1 MIFLSTVDAN
11 YPSYKSLAQTSET
24 GFQSY
29 HWSKIETTE
38 STARYTLY
46 NRLTVGQTEIG
57 QWWSIFLSQST
68 EMGFQP
74 ISLPVGKKN
83 SKLWQMT
90 ISELRVLWGGRRRG
104 YELAEKGS
112 AVVCRLWNGHNMR
125 SGTQFGVRLLT
136 AISIKT
142 HNSVTQHHYC
152 LLDKLLSGR

>member
-29 HWSKIETTE
+29 HWSKIETIE

-68 EMGFQP
+68 KMGFQP

-90 ISELRVLWGGRRRG
+90 ISELRDRGGEG
-104 YELAEKGS
+104 EGE
-112 AVVCRLWNGHNMR
+112 
-125 SGTQFGVRLLT
+125 
-136 AISIKT
+136 
-142 HNSVTQHHYC
+142 VTN
-152 LLDKLLSGR
+152 

>member
-90 ISELRVLWGGRRRG
+90 ISELRVLGGARARLRISREGQRG
-104 YELAEKGS
+104 CLQALKSAQYEK
-112 AVVCRLWNGHNMR
+112 WNTIWCQITHCDIHQN
-125 SGTQFGVRLLT
+125 TQFSHSASLLF
-136 AISIKT
+136 AW
-142 HNSVTQHHYC
+142 
-152 LLDKLLSGR
+152 